1 MSIMRLRVTGDESQA
16 EALVTALHGLPHVR
30 GVEQIADQM
39 RGMRDDSSSNALV
52 DDTGPDLHCVE
63 VQVNG
68 QRNGEEVRA
77 RAEQSARELGVIVEF
92 VDDF

>member
-16 EALVTALHGLPHVR
+16 DALVTTLHGLEHVR

-52 DDTGPDLHCVE
+52 DDIGPDLHCVE
-63 VQVNG
+63 VEVNG
-68 QRNGEEVRA
+68 QRNIEEVRSI
-77 RAEQSARELGVIVEF
+77 AETSARDLGVIVEF
-92 VDDF
+92 VDEF

>member
-16 EALVTALHGLPHVR
+16 DALVTTLHGLPHVR

-39 RGMRDDSSSNALV
+39 RGMRDDSSSNSLV

-63 VQVNG
+63 VEVNG
-68 QRNGEEVRA
+68 ERNIEEVRTM
-77 RAEQSARELGVIVEF
+77 AELGARELGVIVEF
-92 VDDF
+92 VDEF

>member
-1 MSIMRLRVTGDESQA
+1 MSIMRLRVTGDQSQA
-16 EALVTALHGLPHVR
+16 DALVTGLHGLPHVR

-63 VQVNG
+63 VEVNG
-68 QRNGEEVRA
+68 QRNQEEVRTM
-77 RAEQSARELGVIVEF
+77 AEQSARELGLIVEF
-92 VDDF
+92 VDEF

>member
-16 EALVTALHGLPHVR
+16 DALVTTLHGLEHVR

-52 DDTGPDLHCVE
+52 DDIGPDLHCVE
-63 VQVNG
+63 VEVNG
-68 QRNGEEVRA
+68 QRNLEEVRTM
-77 RAEQSARELGVIVEF
+77 AEISARDLGVIVEF
-92 VDDF
+92 VDEF

>member
-1 MSIMRLRVTGDESQA
+1 MPIIRLRVTGDDSQSD
-16 EALVTALHGLPHVR
+16 ALVTALHGLPHVR